1 MTLEDVRIELDTY
14 CARPKIGY
22 EVLTD
27 NIDFCADP
35 EVAGVLAECATSV
48 GRYDVTELA
57 LTLTND
63 DSGMLQAQLHMVQ
76 DNAHGALAAI
86 KSRPEDAP
94 QLARF
99 FGLRIRA
106 NVMIDQYDN
115 AVEAAVE
122 WADMAPNSPTPFK
135 VLAKLLDAQNDPRA
149 EKWFARAV
157 DVSGGNTGLIL
168 DMADYLLKTGNRA
181 GAKDRL

>member
-1 MTLEDVRIELDTY
+1 
-14 CARPKIGY
+14 
-22 EVLTD
+22 
-27 NIDFCADP
+27 
-35 EVAGVLAECATSV
+35 
-48 GRYDVTELA
+48 
-57 LTLTND
+57 
-63 DSGMLQAQLHMVQ
+63 MLQAQLHMVQ
-76 DNAHGALAAI
+76 DNAYGALAAI

-135 VLAKLLDAQNDPRA
+135 VLAKLLAAQNDPRA

-181 GAKDRL
+181 GAKDRLSDITQASDQEERRKTRLLRAV